1 MSTFA
6 IYYKE
11 HVEEDKKIFPSKSIM
26 MSKGHDK
33 ICDDILKSKN
43 IKKEIEGLSLICRLY
58 ELEISPHHGPI
69 LGFVDIFK
77 DEKCNYY
84 SRTILEKSF
93 ENNEGLKSDLES
105 DANTLTLNI
114 KPLSFCKPI

>member
-6 IYYKE
+6 IYYKDYI
-11 HVEEDKKIFPSKSIM
+11 EEDKKIFPSKSIM
-26 MSKGHDK
+26 MTKGHDK
-33 ICDDILKSKN
+33 ICDEILKSKN
-43 IKKEIEGLSLICRLY
+43 IEKYIEGLTLICRLY

-69 LGFVDIFK
+69 LGFIDIFK
-77 DEKCNYY
+77 NDGCNFY
-84 SRTILEKSF
+84 SRVTLEKSF
-93 ENNEGLKSDLES
+93 EDNEGLKTDLES